1 MIRDTRP
8 ISWLKAARK
17 DFEAFPDGA
26 RLEIERALTL
36 AAEGRKAD
44 FAKPMQGL
52 GSGVFE
58 VVLPY
63 KGEAYRVVY
72 AVQLGTDIW
81 VIHAFQKKSKTGIKT
96 PQMEV
101 DLIRTRL
108 KRLKEILK

>member
-8 ISWLKAARK
+8 ISWLKAAWK

-58 VVLPY
+58 VALR
-63 KGEAYRVVY
+63 YRRRGIPRCVCCATRRRY
-72 AVQLGTDIW
+72 LGHPCFPEEIENRYQNATDG
-81 VIHAFQKKSKTGIKT
+81 S
-96 PQMEV
+96 
-101 DLIRTRL
+101 
-108 KRLKEILK
+108 

>member
-8 ISWLKAARK
+8 ISWIKAARK
-17 DFEAFPDGA
+17 DFEAFPEGA

-58 VVLPY
+58 VALQY

-72 AVQLGTDIW
+72 AVQLGPI
-81 VIHAFQKKSKTGIKT
+81 FGSSMPSKRNRK
-96 PQMEV
+96 
-101 DLIRTRL
+101 LAS
-108 KRLKEILK
+108 KRHR